1 MLSPVSQIM
10 SKDVITVSENDPLI
24 LVKEIFEENNFH
36 HVPVLNKGRLVGII
50 SKSDLL
56 FFLRGFSSQVHVDN
70 DQVRLKTITAG
81 KIMTSGLG
89 KMESTDRIN
98 VAIDIFK
105 KNIFHAIPILE
116 KDNLVGIVT
125 PLDILKNLP
134 A

>member
-10 SKDVITVSENDPLI
+10 SKDVITVSENDPLM
-24 LVKEIFEENNFH
+24 LVKEIFDENNFH
-36 HVPVLNKGRLVGII
+36 HIPVLNKGRLVGII

-56 FFLRGFSSQVHVDN
+56 FFLRGFSRQVHIDN

-98 VAIDIFK
+98 VAIEIFK
-105 KNIFHAIPILE
+105 KNMFHAIPILE
-116 KDNLVGIVT
+116 NDNLVGIVT
-125 PLDILKNLP
+125 PLDILNNLP